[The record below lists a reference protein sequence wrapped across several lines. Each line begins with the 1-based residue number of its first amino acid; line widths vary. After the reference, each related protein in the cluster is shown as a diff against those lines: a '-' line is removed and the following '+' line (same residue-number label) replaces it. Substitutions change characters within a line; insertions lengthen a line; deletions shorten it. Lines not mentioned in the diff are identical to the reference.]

1 MHLDVAVCLPRES
14 ETVSL
19 IRTVVTH
26 ALRTLGVTSS
36 CIDDVRLAL
45 SEAATNV
52 VVGFAFALVT
62 QFAVFPMLG
71 LAVSVTNNL
80 ILGCIFT
87 TVSMVRS
94 FTLRRVFEAL
104 RVRSLA
110 TQAGGERP

>member
-1 MHLDVAVCLPRES
+1 MSFV
-14 ETVSL
+14 
-19 IRTVVTH
+19 
-26 ALRTLGVTSS
+26 
-36 CIDDVRLAL
+36 
-45 SEAATNV
+45 EASTNV

-62 QFAVFPMLG
+62 QFTLFPMLG

-87 TVSMVRS
+87 AVSMVRS

-110 TQAGGERP
+110 PQAGGDRV

>member
-1 MHLDVAVCLPRES
+1 MRDCEWQES
-14 ETVSL
+14 SRPLNERQS
-19 IRTVVTH
+19 RTMSFV
-26 ALRTLGVTSS
+26 
-36 CIDDVRLAL
+36 
-45 SEAATNV
+45 EAATNV

-94 FTLRRVFEAL
+94 FTLRRMFEAL
-104 RVRSLA
+104 RMRSLA
-110 TQAGGERP
+110 AQAGGERP